1 MRKWSNW
8 RKTMIVLAVLLVL
21 MLNPMTRQL
30 ILLILPMGSGVDDLV
45 FFAIFFAV
53 LVMLMMRTMAAKQL
67 LKIIAEWFMK

>member
-8 RKTMIVLAVLLVL
+8 RKTMIVLVILLVL

-30 ILLILPMGSGVDDLV
+30 IMLILPMGSGVDDLI

-53 LVMLMMRTMAAKQL
+53 LVMLLMRTMAVKQL
-67 LKIIAEWFMK
+67 MKMIAEWFMK